1 MMRFSQDAMHL
12 RTYPVTRM
20 QLYMYFITQMK
31 NNKLN
36 IVGEIMFLVIIFSTF

>member
-1 MMRFSQDAMHL
+1 MRFSQDAMHL

-20 QLYMYFITQMK
+20 QLYFITQMK

-36 IVGEIMFLVIIFSTF
+36 IVGEIMFLFIIFSTF